1 MVSAKTEGEFT
12 MNEYKRIRQ
21 RIAETKLNYP
31 PGTRL
36 ELFSMEDPYAPV
48 PPGTRGSVQ
57 GVDDS
62 GGILMRWDNGRTL
75 SIIPEEDRFR
85 KLTDQEIAEEKRL
98 LQTKPDCPLI
108 GQNGNIYNLLGIA
121 AQTLREHGRAEQARE
136 MFLRATQ
143 SGSYDAALCVIG
155 EYVNITSVDE
165 MDTIMDGMKLE

>member
-1 MVSAKTEGEFT
+1 
-12 MNEYKRIRQ
+12 MNENKRIRQ

-36 ELFSMEDPYAPV
+36 ELIHMEDSIAPV

-57 GVDDS
+57 TVDD
-62 GGILMRWDNGRTL
+62 GGNIHMRWDNGRTL
-75 SIIPEEDRFR
+75 SLIPEEDRFR
-85 KLTDQEIAEEKRL
+85 KLTDQEIAQEQEQLK
-98 LQTKPDCPLI
+98 TKPDCPLI

-121 AQTLREHGRAEQARE
+121 SETLRQNGRAEQARE

-155 EYVNITSVDE
+155 EYVNITSVDDMNPPE
-165 MDTIMDGMKLE
+165 DKMRME